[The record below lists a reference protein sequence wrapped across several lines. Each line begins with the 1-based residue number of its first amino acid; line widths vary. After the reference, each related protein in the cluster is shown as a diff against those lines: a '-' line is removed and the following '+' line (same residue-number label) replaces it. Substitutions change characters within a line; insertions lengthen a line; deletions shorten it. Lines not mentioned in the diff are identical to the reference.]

1 MTRTSFLPTAALCLA
16 LSFLTAPP
24 ALAQL
29 PPAAEILSA
38 LGYTADEIAGIEG
51 GRITDKAPDPSTE
64 REIAAGF
71 AFHLGATPAKAIEE
85 IRTKLIGDLNPD
97 TISSGTISLPA
108 TAGDFA
114 KLSLAPQ
121 TADRTAAYAGA
132 SAGDDLNLSTEE
144 IAAFSALGKSATTA
158 AVEQQLR
165 ASLLARVQAY
175 QAKGLDGIAVY
186 DRGSGKSRDVAA
198 DLRSAT
204 VAAKGLAKYAPESRR
219 LAVEYPKGKPAGLEE
234 LFRWV
239 QFEAH
244 GVPTIVLVH
253 SMVIPDGDAF
263 IVVQRQYY
271 VSEGFNCEEAVAAF
285 LPVQDGTVVVY
296 GNRTSTD
303 QVTGFGGSAK
313 RSIGSKLLASQLK
326 DMFAN
331 LQRKIP
337 G

>member
-1 MTRTSFLPTAALCLA
+1 MNRTSFLPVAALNLA
-16 LSFLTAPP
+16 LCFLATTP

-29 PPAAEILSA
+29 PPAAEILSG
-38 LGYTADEIAGIEG
+38 LGYTADEIAGVEG
-51 GRITDKAPDPSTE
+51 GRIADKAPDPSTE
-64 REIAAGF
+64 REITAGF
-71 AFHLGATPAKAIEE
+71 AFRLAATPAKAIAE

-97 TISSGTISLPA
+97 TISSGTIALPA

-114 KLSLAPQ
+114 GLSLTPQ
-121 TADRTAAYAGA
+121 TADRTSAYAGA
-132 SAGDDLNLSTEE
+132 SAGSDLNLSTEE
-144 IAAFSALGKSATTA
+144 IAAFAALGKSATTA

-175 QAKGLDGIAVY
+175 QTKGLEGIASY
-186 DRGSGKSRDVAA
+186 DRGGSFRDVAG

-204 VAAKGLAKYAPESRR
+204 VAAKGFAKYAPESRR

-253 SMVIPDGDAF
+253 SMVIPDGDGF
-263 IVVQRQYY
+263 VVVQRQFY

-285 LPVQDGTVVVY
+285 LPVEDGTVVVY

-313 RSIGSKLLASQLK
+313 RSIGSKLLASQLR
-326 DMFAN
+326 DMFAK